1 MAGILF
7 KAHAETIESMRV
19 SVIAKPTRLT
29 RSRHRLVSRSA
40 CCSFPFQIG
49 RQNDPV
55 PLLDLVGDQFGKVG
69 GQSAKS
75 RAAQIGKLRLEFR
88 ISDAEVDFL
97 VEYFDDFC
105 RRVPWTANAEP
116 CTCLVSGQ
124 GFAQSWHV
132 RQYWRAGLRRYRKGT
147 EIAGPDIFER

>member
-1 MAGILF
+1 MSPFDPEATQ
-7 KAHAETIESMRV
+7 A
-19 SVIAKPTRLT
+19 
-29 RSRHRLVSRSA
+29 SRKSRSSA
-40 CCSFPFQIG
+40 CSFRLHIG
-49 RQNDPV
+49 CQNHPA

-69 GQSAKS
+69 GRSAKS

-97 VEYFDDFC
+97 VEYFDDFY

-116 CTCLVSGQ
+116 CTCLVTGQ

-132 RQYWRAGLRRYRKGT
+132 RQYWRAGHRRYRQSA